1 MSKIMYLAER
11 KPGFSDEGFVAR
23 WRQHGALAMSLP
35 MGKDFKRYIQASVLR
50 PAPAPGA
57 SDAYDAVGVL
67 WMHEGGHLKAP
78 TPQHVKDVETLAV
91 DELETFAYPIAP
103 VCMAVDETVLK
114 AGEAPVTAYAFFND
128 AAKARR
134 FAEGAAESRAT
145 RRVAL
150 NVKAAAPGIELKLPY
165 EAIVEVSADQPP
177 ALADLNLA
185 AADLAVVARDAVLFP
200 RPA

>member
-35 MGKDFKRYIQASVLR
+35 MWSNSKRYVQASVVR
-50 PAPAPGA
+50 PAPVAEA
-57 SDAYDAVGVL
+57 SDAYDCVGVL
-67 WMHEGGHLKAP
+67 WMHEDGHLSEP
-78 TPQHVKDVETLAV
+78 TAQHLQDVQTLAV

-114 AGEAPVTAYAFFND
+114 AGDAPFTAYAFFKD
-128 AAKARR
+128 AGGARR
-134 FAEGAAESRAT
+134 FAVQAAARDAA

-150 NVKAAAPGIELKLPY
+150 NVKSPGIGRNLLLPY
-165 EAIVEVSADQPP
+165 EAIVEVSAKDQV
-177 ALADLNLA
+177 ALGGVGLG
-185 AADLAVVARDAVLFP
+185 AADLAVVAHDVVLWP

>member
-35 MGKDFKRYIQASVLR
+35 MAGNFERYIQASVLR
-50 PAPAPGA
+50 PAPVAGA
-57 SDAYDAVGVL
+57 SDLYDAVGVL
-67 WMHEGGHLKAP
+67 WMYEDGHLKDP
-78 TPQHVKDVETLAV
+78 TPSHLQDVDTLAV

-128 AAKARR
+128 GGAARR
-134 FAEGAAESRAT
+134 FAEQAAQDRAT

-150 NVKAAAPGIELKLPY
+150 NVKAAAVGGDLKLPY
-165 EAIVEVSADQPP
+165 QAIVEVSADAAP
-177 ALADLNLA
+177 ALSALDLG
-185 AADLAVVARDAVLFP
+185 AADLAVVARDAVLWP